1 MKLKQGWRFSGSV
14 VATLTPFINLLRKRG
29 FNHRGII
36 AVSVC
41 LALLI
46 SGCSVAPS
54 PAEFK
59 VTSFTVAPKEI
70 ITGETVTVTTMV
82 ENIGETEGIYR
93 AVLIVD
99 GAEEESRSITLAGG
113 EKETVSFSVVV
124 DMAGTH
130 NIELGQFSDTFSVL
144 KSAKFKVSS
153 LDITPN
159 PVRVGEEATVEIGIE
174 NVGGT
179 GGTYIASLGVDGVV
193 EQTRDITL
201 AGGETGSLSFLISR
215 NSPGSYNI
223 ETGGRTEILDV
234 IEPVR
239 LPTGTLLVK
248 TLHGMGTLKIQNELG
263 SDTVAVL
270 TSTEEPDIALLA
282 VYVQADDSCEIA
294 RVTDGTYFL
303 YFTFGEDWDDGSRRF
318 IGNPRYQR
326 FDDEF
331 EWETTIYKN
340 KRTYHIW
347 TFTLRPRQ
355 IVLSEDEF
363 PDLG

>member
-1 MKLKQGWRFSGSV
+1 MKLKQGWRFNGSV
-14 VATLTPFINLLRKRG
+14 VATLTSFINLLRKKEL
-29 FNHRGII
+29 NHRSIV

-46 SGCSVAPS
+46 SGCSVAPL

-59 VTSFTVAPKEI
+59 VTYFTVAPKEI

-99 GAEEESRSITLAGG
+99 GAEKESRSITLAGG

-130 NIELGQFSDTFSVL
+130 RIELGQYSDTFNAL
-144 KSAKFKVSS
+144 QSAKFKVSS

-159 PVRVGEEATVEIGIE
+159 PVRVEEEAAVEIGIE

-179 GGTYIASLGVDGVV
+179 EGTYVASLAVDGVV

-201 AGGETGSLSFLISR
+201 AGGETGSLAFLISR
-215 NSPGSYNI
+215 NSPGSYSI
-223 ETGGRTEILDV
+223 ETGGRTAILDV

-248 TLHGMGTLKIQNELG
+248 TLHGMGILEIINELG

-270 TSTEEPDIALLA
+270 TRTEEPDVALLA
-282 VYVQADDSCEIA
+282 VYVQANDSCEIA
-294 RVTDGTYFL
+294 RVPDGTYLL
-303 YFTFGEDWDDGSRRF
+303 YFTFGEDWDDESRRF
-318 IGNPRYQR
+318 TRDPRYQR

-331 EWETTIYKN
+331 EWWTKLYKS
-340 KRTYHIW
+340 KRTYLRRW
-347 TFTLRPRQ
+347 FTLNPYQ

-363 PDLG
+363 PELE

>member
-1 MKLKQGWRFSGSV
+1 MKLKQGWRFNGSV
-14 VATLTPFINLLRKRG
+14 VATLMSFISPIRKKG
-29 FNHRGII
+29 LNHRGII
-36 AVSVC
+36 AASVC

-46 SGCSVAPS
+46 SGCSNGPS
-54 PAEFK
+54 PEEFK
-59 VTSFTVAPKEI
+59 ITSFAVAPKEI
-70 ITGETVTVTTMV
+70 ITGETVTVTAIV

-99 GAEEESRSITLAGG
+99 GVEEESRSITLAGG
-113 EKETVSFSVVV
+113 EKETISFSVVV

-130 NIELGQFSDTFSVL
+130 RIELGKYCDTFNAL
-144 KSAKFKVSS
+144 ESAKFIVSS

-159 PVRVGEEATVEIGIE
+159 PVRVGEEAAVEIGIE
-174 NVGGT
+174 NVGGME
-179 GGTYIASLGVDGVV
+179 GSYGASLAVDGVV
-193 EQTRDITL
+193 EQTRYITL

-215 NSPGSYNI
+215 NSPGSYSI
-223 ETGGRTEILDV
+223 ETGGRTAILDV

-248 TLHGMGTLKIQNELG
+248 TLHGRGILKIENELG

-282 VYVQADDSCEIA
+282 VYVQANDSCEIA

-331 EWETTIYKN
+331 EWETTIDKH
-340 KRTYHIW
+340 KRTYQIW
-347 TFTLRPRQ
+347 TFTFRPYQ

-363 PDLG
+363 PELD